1 MKNKKLSLNVWMY
14 LKIIPI
20 AIITAFYFLD
30 VRVMSNHPLHT
41 AIIFIIFAGLG
52 LFFHYTNK
60 KDLFDESAK
69 ESLRRTDSI
78 CLKIVF
84 VLAII
89 IVFCQ
94 FITSAFDFR
103 FYLDE
108 ASPPIHSLLDLPG
121 VVLGYGVVFMILI
134 LTILR
139 AFIFSIVDRRGI

>member
-1 MKNKKLSLNVWMY
+1 MRKKLSLRIWMY

-20 AIITAFYFLD
+20 TIITAFYFLD

-52 LFFHYTNK
+52 LFFHYTKK

-78 CLKIVF
+78 CLKVIFTV
-84 VLAII
+84 AIL

-108 ASPPIHSLLDLPG
+108 ASPPIHSLLDLSG
-121 VVLGYGVVFMILI
+121 VVLGYGVVLLILI

-139 AFIFSIVDRRGI
+139 AIIFTIIDRRGI